1 MKNQLITYLMVLSII
16 ASTLAKCPED
26 PFDCLI
32 RSEIQENKLDIDT
45 PNGEATKTSNEV
57 ALSGPEVDLTADGRF
72 SLNDTQPAGC
82 GENQTSAEGGKNC
95 KKCSVCP
102 KNGLLLRKCNS
113 SQDTQCVCG
122 KGSYLSVM
130 NYECKSCSTCPHG
143 FGVWRQC
150 NRNRNTVCRKC
161 PPGTYSGVLSGTLG
175 CVLCST
181 CRSDQVMLQECS
193 RIQDTVCVGEFIDSY
208 PSVSITVILTKSHVY
223 LSRLKFPEIRKTEK
237 VRIP

>member
-1 MKNQLITYLMVLSII
+1 MLLKHHIFNIFFSKNMKNLLAIYLIILSII
-16 ASTLAKCPED
+16 STSFSKCPED

-32 RSEIQENKLDIDT
+32 RSEIQENKLDIDSQ
-45 PNGEATKTSNEV
+45 PTKASNEV
-57 ALSGPEVDLTADGRF
+57 ALSGPEVDLSIDGRF
-72 SLNDTQPAGC
+72 TLNDTQPIGC
-82 GENQTSAEGGKNC
+82 GEDQTSTEGGKNC

-130 NYECKSCSTCPHG
+130 TYECKPCSSCPHG

-175 CVLCST
+175 CILCST

-193 RIQDTVCVGEFIDSY
+193 RIQDTVCVGKSANLISNFSLSLLLKISMSRY
-208 PSVSITVILTKSHVY
+208 P
-223 LSRLKFPEIRKTEK
+223 EK
-237 VRIP
+237 H